1 MSGAGRKA
9 ASKRKLPGGILQ
21 IFLVLWTLIQ
31 IFPLYWLFTFSLK
44 SNDEIFST
52 NPVGLPRDWLF
63 SNYATALTDAK
74 VGLYL
79 MNSAIVTAC
88 TILLTLT
95 FALMA
100 SYALV
105 RMRWR
110 WRNSASSLFML
121 GLTIPIHASLL
132 PIFLILR
139 SFNLINS
146 YWSLIIPYTAF
157 AIPMAILMFSGFMQN
172 IPIEMEESACIDG
185 CSIFTIFVRI
195 IFPLMRPALATV
207 SIFSFLNAWNEL
219 MFAVTFIS
227 KQRYKTLPVGIKSMV
242 ADFGVQ
248 WGPIGAGLM
257 VATLPTLLIY
267 TFLNK
272 QVQQSLI
279 SGAVKG

>member
-1 MSGAGRKA
+1 MLVNKKTGKSFSIPRV
-9 ASKRKLPGGILQ
+9 LLQ
-21 IFLVLWTLIQ
+21 TFLIVWMLIQ
-31 IFPLYWLFTFSLK
+31 IFPLYWLAAFSLK
-44 SNDEIFST
+44 SNDEIFSS
-52 NPVGLPRDWLF
+52 NPLGLPREWLF
-63 SNYATALTDAK
+63 KNYKIAIADAK

-79 MNSAIVTAC
+79 FNSAFVTAS

-100 SYALV
+100 SYALT

-110 WRNSASSLFML
+110 WRNPANNIFML
-121 GLTIPIHASLL
+121 GLTIPLHASLL

-139 SFNLINS
+139 DMKLLNT

-157 AIPMAILMFSGFMQN
+157 NIPMAILMFSGFMSS
-172 IPIEMEESACIDG
+172 IPFEMEESACMDG
-185 CSIFTIFVRI
+185 CSVYKTFINI
-195 IFPLMRPALATV
+195 ILPLMRPALATV
-207 SIFSFLNAWNEL
+207 SIFTFLHGWNEL

-227 KQRYKTLPVGIKSMV
+227 KQQYKTLTVGISSLV
-242 ADFGVQ
+242 SEYGVE

-257 VATLPTLLIY
+257 AATIPTLIVY

-279 SGAVKG
+279 IGAIKG